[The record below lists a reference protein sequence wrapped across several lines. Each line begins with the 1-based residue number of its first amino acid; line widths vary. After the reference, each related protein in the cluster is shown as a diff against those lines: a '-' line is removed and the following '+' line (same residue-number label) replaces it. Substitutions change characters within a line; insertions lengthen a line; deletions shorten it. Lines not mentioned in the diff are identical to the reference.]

1 MLEIQNLSVEVE
13 NKQILKNIN
22 MDIDSGEIVALFG
35 PNGSGK
41 TTLLM
46 AIMGYEKYNITEGY
60 MKFKGKDITELTIDQ
75 RVNLGIGMMFQRPPV
90 VKGVTVKD
98 LIKMTSNIENHY
110 ADLSDRL
117 NADAFLNRYL
127 NDGFSGGEIKR
138 SELLQL
144 LALQPDLLL
153 LDEPE
158 SGVDVEN
165 VELIGKAINDI
176 LHENL
181 TLENEELT
189 KKQMH
194 ERRKRSGLVITH
206 TGHILEYVNADRAI
220 VFIDGHI
227 VCKGNPGEVLNMI
240 KKNGFEECKKCD
252 QRVT

>member
-1 MLEIQNLSVEVE
+1 
-13 NKQILKNIN
+13 
-22 MDIDSGEIVALFG
+22 
-35 PNGSGK
+35 
-41 TTLLM
+41 
-46 AIMGYEKYNITEGY
+46 

-194 ERRKRSGLVITH
+194 ERRKRSGFVISH

>member
-1 MLEIQNLSVEVE
+1 MLNIKNLSVSVE
-13 NKQILKNIN
+13 GQKILNNIN
-22 MDIDSGEIVALFG
+22 IDIDEGEIVALFG

-46 AIMGYEKYNITEGY
+46 ALMGYDKYQITGGKIY
-60 MKFKGKDITELTIDQ
+60 FKGKNINDLTIDE
-75 RVNLGIGMMFQRPPV
+75 RVKLGIGMMFQRPPV
-90 VKGVTVKD
+90 VKGVTVNE
-98 LIKMTSNIENHY
+98 LINIAGDKEVDHSKIANQ
-110 ADLSDRL
+110 L
-117 NADAFLNRYL
+117 NAEAFLDRYL

-144 LALQPDLLL
+144 ISLQPDLLL

-165 VELIGKAINDI
+165 VELIGRTINDL

-181 TLENEELT
+181 IIDDQNLT
-189 KKQMH
+189 RKEHIKQRH
-194 ERRKRSGLVITH
+194 RSGMVITH

-220 VFIDGHI
+220 VFMEGHI
-227 VCKGNPGEVLNMI
+227 VCKGNPGEILNMI

-252 QRVT
+252 LRTQ

>member
-1 MLEIQNLSVEVE
+1 MLNIKNLSVSVE
-13 NKQILKNIN
+13 GQKILNNIN
-22 MDIDSGEIVALFG
+22 IDIDEGEIVALFG

-46 AIMGYEKYNITEGY
+46 ALMGYDKYQITGGEIY
-60 MKFKGKDITELTIDQ
+60 FKGKNINDLTIDE
-75 RVNLGIGMMFQRPPV
+75 RVKLGIGMMFQRPPV
-90 VKGVTVKD
+90 VKGVTVNE
-98 LIKMTSNIENHY
+98 LINIAGDKEVDHSKIANQ
-110 ADLSDRL
+110 L
-117 NADAFLNRYL
+117 NAEAFLDRYL

-144 LALQPDLLL
+144 ISLQPDLLL

-165 VELIGKAINDI
+165 VELIGRTINDL

-181 TLENEELT
+181 IIDDQNLT
-189 KKQMH
+189 RKEHIKQRH
-194 ERRKRSGLVITH
+194 RSGMVITH

-220 VFIDGHI
+220 VFMEGHI
-227 VCKGNPGEVLNMI
+227 VCKGNPGEILNMI

-252 QRVT
+252 LRTQ

>member
-60 MKFKGKDITELTIDQ
+60 IKFKGKDITELTIDQ

-165 VELIGKAINDI
+165 VELIGKTINDI

-181 TLENEELT
+181 TLENEGLT
-189 KKQMH
+189 RKQMH

>member
-1 MLEIQNLSVEVE
+1 MLKINNLTVEIE
-13 NKQILKNIN
+13 NQKILKNIN
-22 MDIDSGEIVALFG
+22 IDIKTGEIVALFG

-46 AIMGYEKYNITEGY
+46 ALMGYDKYDITEG
-60 MKFKGKDITELTIDQ
+60 KIFFKGKDITNLSIDE
-75 RVNLGIGMMFQRPPV
+75 RVKMGIGMMFQRPPV
-90 VKGVTVKD
+90 VKGVTVND
-98 LIKMTSNIENHY
+98 LINLAGDVETDYSQLSNQ
-110 ADLSDRL
+110 L

-144 LALQPDLLL
+144 ISLQPDLLL

-165 VELIGKAINDI
+165 VELIGRTINDL

-181 TLENEELT
+181 IIEKNGLT
-189 KKQMH
+189 QKQRH
-194 ERRKRSGLVITH
+194 EKRKRSGFIITH

-240 KKNGFEECKKCD
+240 KENGFEECKKCD
-252 QRVT
+252 QRV

>member
-1 MLEIQNLSVEVE
+1 MLEIKNLAVEVE
-13 NKQILKNIN
+13 GSRILKDIN
-22 MDIDSGEIVALFG
+22 LHIKPGEIVALFG

-46 AIMGYEKYNITEGY
+46 AIMGYDKYKITSGQII
-60 MKFKGKDITELTIDQ
+60 FKGQDITNMDINE
-75 RVNLGIGMMFQRPPV
+75 RVKLGIGMMFQRPPV

-98 LIKMTSNIENHY
+98 LINIAGELEGDY
-110 ADLSDRL
+110 TQLSDRL

-144 LALQPDLLL
+144 LSLQSDLLL

-165 VELIGKAINDI
+165 VELIGRIINDM

-181 TLENEELT
+181 LVEENGLT
-189 KKQMH
+189 KKQRH
-194 ERRKRSGLVITH
+194 NKRKRSGLVITH
-206 TGHILEYVNADRAI
+206 TGHILDYVNADRAV

-240 KKNGFEECKKCD
+240 KSNGFEECKKCD
-252 QRVT
+252 QKI